1 MKSVLFVCSANIC
14 RSPMA
19 MGLFQAHVAESV
31 ESWRVESAGVWALV
45 DYAAATN
52 TRAVLARRGVDLSA
66 HRARQI
72 TVQMIEQ
79 FYLVLVM
86 ERNHKEALQAA
97 FPQLAGRI
105 YLLTEMVGRST
116 DILDPMGGEVDE
128 FENTAR
134 EIEDLIQRGFKR
146 IQRLAAGE
154 AGSAKAGEPGL

>member
-1 MKSVLFVCSANIC
+1 MNSVLFVCSANIC

-19 MGLFQAHVAESV
+19 MGLFQAHVAKRV

-45 DYAAATN
+45 NYAAATN

-72 TVQMIEQ
+72 TAQMIEQ
-79 FYLVLVM
+79 FHLVLVM

-134 EIEDLIQRGFKR
+134 EIEDLIQRGFER

-154 AGSAKAGEPGL
+154 AGKPRQ